1 MFKNYISQESRQC
14 RSKDVQFLHS
24 SVCSVS
30 DLGDIGHTSLLT
42 MVPLRATRGT
52 IGCFQRWVPRAASAL
67 PPWPRAARWNS
78 TDGDDE
84 ADDTRIGF
92 SVGFRMVSCLMH
104 FMEKATLR

>member
-1 MFKNYISQESRQC
+1 
-14 RSKDVQFLHS
+14 
-24 SVCSVS
+24 
-30 DLGDIGHTSLLT
+30 

-67 PPWPRAARWNS
+67 PAPWHARAARWNS

-92 SVGFRMVSCLMH
+92 SVEFRMVSCLMH